1 MFPKLNLMNTIKS
14 FCLFALLFFQA
25 NVYAQLNFDADLK
38 EKVSYFTK
46 SCDDKDVKKI
56 YKDKPRPNRLLLIDA
71 TDPLTSGQKQYIRDN
86 YINGFDWQNKGE
98 IFSMVLLDNKNI
110 SKLDRVTLC
119 SPMREDQ
126 ISFFA
131 AKKDEMDRI
140 NAYKETLNKIFGLM
154 VNKDTT
160 ANSTK
165 LIETL
170 YAIYTNKRFNFQG
183 KNHNRA
189 LLVTS
194 DLLQIS
200 KEVDLRC
207 KGGRCLQFKDT
218 LKANKRWFNV
228 SKLELRKS
236 DDYFKGDVVEMYYFQ
251 AKCKVN
257 IERLEWWKQYFL
269 AEGIKKK
276 NLSVRAENGGSEA
289 ECEPN
294 LSGGSGPGGPIV
306 DVKPININTSV
317 HGVTGFTQHLT
328 N

>member
-1 MFPKLNLMNTIKS
+1 MRPKLNLMNTIKS

-25 NVYAQLNFDADLK
+25 NVYAQLNFDADLE
-38 EKVSYFTK
+38 EKVSFFER
-46 SCDDKDVKKI
+46 SCDDKDLKKI

-71 TDPLTSGQKQYIRDN
+71 TDPLTSGQKQYLRDN
-86 YINGFDWQNKGE
+86 YINGIDWQNKGE

-126 ISFFA
+126 ISFFD
-131 AKKDEMDRI
+131 AKTTELEIID
-140 NAYKETLNKIFGLM
+140 AYKDTLNKVFNLM

-170 YAIYTNKRFNFQG
+170 YAIYTNKRFNFQHG
-183 KNHNRA
+183 NRA

-218 LKANKRWFNV
+218 LKANKRWFEI
-228 SKLELRKS
+228 SKLKLRKE
-236 DDYFKGDVVEMYYFQ
+236 DVVEMYYFQ

-257 IERLEWWKQYFL
+257 IERLVWWQEYFL
-269 AEGIKKK
+269 AEGILNK

-294 LSGGSGPGGPIV
+294 LSGSSGPGGIKV
-306 DVKPININTSV
+306 DGKIINLNTST
-317 HGVTGFTQHLT
+317 HGLTGFTQRLT